1 MTWLELNSKAPFNDL
16 CLLEFCSDV
25 SSRSLSGLVTGN
37 AYDRNDRELSLLRV
51 TKKQLRLPYCLL
63 PLSPHSGG
71 TKLLCWEHPPVM
83 GPMFL
88 PYRLLASVQSG
99 KSLQAQESP
108 ERLWP
113 DALKGSAKV
122 HVPTEPEARSHPG
135 AQSWGTRKR
144 VCACYCSDD
153 LFAEKKPEELIRK
166 TDLKADW
173 LTVSMGDDFQPSC
186 WMSSRASSFGPF
198 AAILCI
204 FFCCCC

>member
-1 MTWLELNSKAPFNDL
+1 MSPDVCCEQNSALLQKHYILWTAEPPLHSVSVLSLSLSCMTWLELNSKAPFNDL

-108 ERLWP
+108 ERL
-113 DALKGSAKV
+113 
-122 HVPTEPEARSHPG
+122 
-135 AQSWGTRKR
+135 
-144 VCACYCSDD
+144 
-153 LFAEKKPEELIRK
+153 
-166 TDLKADW
+166 
-173 LTVSMGDDFQPSC
+173 
-186 WMSSRASSFGPF
+186 
-198 AAILCI
+198 
-204 FFCCCC
+204 